1 VASFA
6 SDNYAG
12 VPQEI
17 LDALAEANQGGAV
30 SYGDDPWTA
39 LAEATFR
46 THFGDD
52 ARAWFVTTGTA
63 ANVLALKAVCRP
75 WESVVTAST
84 SHLNVDE
91 CAAPEQ
97 MGGLKLIA
105 VATPDGKLAPPHVT
119 AQLAR
124 VGDQHAAQPR
134 VVSVAQST
142 ELGTVYTV
150 AELRALA
157 ETAHEHGLLLHV
169 DGARLANAAASLGT
183 GLGEITTGA
192 GADVVS
198 FGGTKAGLLAAEAVV
213 FLRPGLGDGFE
224 YLRKQHGQLVSKMRF
239 VAAQLEA
246 LLGTDLWRR
255 GAEHANAMARRLAGA
270 LADVEQVRLTQ
281 PVQANAV
288 FAVLPADATERLQ
301 RDHRFYVWDEATGEV
316 RWMCAWDTRAE
327 DVDAFAADVR
337 AVLAGASR

>member
-12 VPQEI
+12 VPQEVLEAI
-17 LDALAEANQGGAV
+17 AEANQAGAV

-39 LAEATFR
+39 LAEATFHR
-46 THFGDD
+46 HFGDG

-75 WESVVTAST
+75 WESVITAST

-91 CAAPEQ
+91 CAAPEH
-97 MGGLKLIA
+97 MGGLKLITVTTA
-105 VATPDGKLAPPHVT
+105 DGKLTPAHVT
-119 AQLAR
+119 AQLGR
-124 VGDQHAAQPR
+124 LGDQHAAQPR

-142 ELGTVYTV
+142 ELGTVYTPP
-150 AELRALA
+150 ELRSLA
-157 ETAHEHGLLLHV
+157 EAAHEHGLLLHV

-192 GADVVS
+192 GVDLVS

-213 FLRPGLGDGFE
+213 FLRPGLGDGFQ

-281 PVQANAV
+281 PVQANAI
-288 FAVLPADATERLQ
+288 FAVIPPEATERLQ
-301 RDHRFYVWDEATGEV
+301 RDHRFYVWDEGTGEV
-316 RWMCAWDTRAE
+316 RWMCAWDTRPE

-337 AVLAGASR
+337 AVLTGASR